1 VVIIKAISMSPGSA
15 SPGTVLPD
23 GYQRDGCRWSQSLVG
38 GAAGIALLHVERARS
53 GHGDWVTARSW
64 LAGAASGSTTAAS
77 NARLF
82 FGVPALAF
90 LFHIAVEPT
99 GHYRGTLGAQDDA
112 TGSVTHAALDAA
124 HAHVDRRDLNS
135 GSSTSSGARSAAVPT
150 TWPRTPAT
158 R

>member
-23 GYQRDGCRWSQSLVG
+23 GYQRDGCRWSQSLAG

-53 GHGDWVTARSW
+53 GHGDWATARSW

-90 LFHIAVEPT
+90 LFHIAAEPT
-99 GHYRGTLGAQDDA
+99 A
-112 TGSVTHAALDAA
+112 TT
-124 HAHVDRRDLNS
+124 
-135 GSSTSSGARSAAVPT
+135 AV
-150 TWPRTPAT
+150 R
-158 R
+158 